1 MATDHFHEFP
11 GGLFLAADV
20 LRTLDPAN
28 FPELIPGE
36 ITSDLFLLFFTALQS
51 LSDAP
56 ANHPVN
62 NRSSQN
68 SDTAWSDHPT

>member
-1 MATDHFHEFP
+1 MAADHFHEFP

-36 ITSDLFLLFFTALQS
+36 ITSDLFLLFLLLCNRLQARQQVT
-51 LSDAP
+51 L
-56 ANHPVN
+56 
-62 NRSSQN
+62 
-68 SDTAWSDHPT
+68 